1 MKKILLTITM
11 LLTLALSAQGVA
23 AQVEAPEIESVDYSE
38 IDGLQSVY
46 SRAYT
51 VDFMAMMSSPDAN
64 LEEMD
69 MAAMMRNISIQG
81 YTFESEDQ
89 AKAFLDTTKEEAEG
103 GLTEA
108 EDLGEVEMKDLEA
121 VDKEGVTMTMVM
133 DLEGESIA
141 MTVHMFVDGN
151 HLFMVIS
158 TDSDLDASNSKADA
172 VAQYVVDAEV
182 QNEEVTFSEDGTSTG
197 GVFDRMPTSDDEIVG
212 DLTSTMDTEL
222 HVAGE

>member
-38 IDGLQSVY
+38 IAGLQSAY

-158 TDSDLDASNSKADA
+158 TDADLDASNSKADA

-197 GVFDRMPTSDDEIVG
+197 GVFDRMPEAGHELVA
-212 DLTSTMDTEL
+212 DLTVMDMEL
-222 HVAGE
+222 YTGQ

>member
-197 GVFDRMPTSDDEIVG
+197 GVFDRMPEAGHELVA
-212 DLTSTMDTEL
+212 DLTVMDMEL
-222 HVAGE
+222 YTGQ

>member
-51 VDFMAMMSSPDAN
+51 VDFMAMMSSPEAN

-197 GVFDRMPTSDDEIVG
+197 GVFDRMPEAGHELVA
-212 DLTSTMDTEL
+212 DLTVMDMEL
-222 HVAGE
+222 YTGQ

>member
-158 TDSDLDASNSKADA
+158 TDADLDASNSKADA

-197 GVFDRMPTSDDEIVG
+197 GVFDRMPEAGHELVA
-212 DLTSTMDTEL
+212 DLTVMDMEL
-222 HVAGE
+222 YTGQ

>member
-158 TDSDLDASNSKADA
+158 TDSELDASNSKADA

-197 GVFDRMPTSDDEIVG
+197 GVFDRMPEAGHELVA
-212 DLTSTMDTEL
+212 DLTVMDMEL
-222 HVAGE
+222 YTGQ

>member
-197 GVFDRMPTSDDEIVG
+197 GVFDRMPEAGNELVA
-212 DLTSTMDTEL
+212 DLTVMDMEL
-222 HVAGE
+222 YTGQ

>member
-51 VDFMAMMSSPDAN
+51 VDFMAMMSSPEAN

-158 TDSDLDASNSKADA
+158 TDADLDASNSKADA

-197 GVFDRMPTSDDEIVG
+197 GVFDRMPEAGHELVA
-212 DLTSTMDTEL
+212 DLTVMDMEL
-222 HVAGE
+222 YTGQ